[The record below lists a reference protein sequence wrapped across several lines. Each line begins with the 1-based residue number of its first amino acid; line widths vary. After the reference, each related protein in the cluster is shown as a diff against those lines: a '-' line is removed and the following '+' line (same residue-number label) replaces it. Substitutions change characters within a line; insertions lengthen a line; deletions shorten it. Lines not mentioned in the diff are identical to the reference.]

1 VTFHDAQ
8 PLHVRA
14 LLEQDRVWCAYA
26 LADLEP
32 PLAEKTTW
40 LVGEGALVMINYGL
54 TPPLL
59 FIHGDPTEA
68 DELAKGIS
76 ESDYQ
81 YSLLG
86 MHRDQLGSR
95 LHPARE
101 VRMWRMVL
109 RRSALPRE
117 APAQAERL
125 GRPDLPAL
133 IDLFADHPDRPDSFD
148 PVQLDGGIFFG
159 RHLGGR
165 LVAVAGTHAVGKQA
179 RVAAIG
185 NVFTHPDHRGNGFAS
200 QASSAVA
207 LALLEQGIET
217 IVLNV
222 AMDNESALRV
232 YRALGFWPF
241 CGYYEGLGRIT
252 LV

>member
-1 VTFHDAQ
+1 MTFHDAQ

-125 GRPDLPAL
+125 GRQDLPAL

-185 NVFTHPDHRGNGFAS
+185 TVFTHPDHRGNGFAS

-207 LALLEQGIET
+207 LALLDQGIET